1 MHSIVFRLL
10 FLVFA
15 LGSVTVL
22 GASSGASKAPWGG
35 PGYRMNRGQWP
46 QHVLA
51 LHQQPGLD
59 IWITTQGWVYDR
71 YAIRDT
77 LRSGTVVT
85 ISTAFGPVTAL
96 TSTASSSPVVRH
108 RGDSL
113 GAHHHDDVSQ
123 VASITR
129 YHGTIRVLDTIDAG
143 LPRYDV
149 FLPTAALLSTTT
161 FSVKGA
167 LALRMASDSGL
178 VISTPQGSIVHG
190 NLAVFEV
197 NRFTGQRQ
205 RRSAT
210 MTVNGS
216 AVGFVADILD
226 TSNPVIIDPIVTA
239 TYVADVTSC
248 FPLDVAELPNGSI
261 VVGGALGS
269 STSIQFPTQEGSYQ
283 RTTSGENDCFLMVLN
298 AAMTEVQAS
307 TLFGGSADDELY
319 GLAITPQGT
328 IVATGFTTS
337 NDFPVTPNAHQRT
350 RAGGQEMFV
359 VEFDAACRELLHS
372 TYHGGTSREHGFDIL
387 ADTDSTVMVVGRK
400 QSPLAPIGGPDVGPG
415 GALDGGLIRLHLR
428 TGELLRAFRIG
439 TAANDDVRGL
449 ARGADGTW
457 YICGSLG
464 DSLFRGVTATPDRP
478 RGGTD
483 AFVLR
488 MDASLVTPL
497 ATIRLGGD
505 SADAA
510 RSVVVDSRG
519 VVLCG
524 TTSSPTYPTTVGA
537 YRERFGGESDIF
549 VTRLTSGL
557 DRIQH
562 STFIGGSGTDHAQ
575 ESHSLAVFR
584 DSLIAVKGFTTSTNL
599 AIPTPA
605 IQSERS
611 GFSDFYLAIL
621 SPELDTLPY
630 ATLYGG
636 AGEEGRPT
644 NAAPGALTITRRGTL
659 LSVCSSTSTN
669 LSVTPNTVFANPPAT
684 RAFRGFILDVYP
696 FEVAMPPSQSTD
708 TICAG
713 SEYRIS
719 WTESSLPDDSVD
731 IAIFTAENDRV
742 ATLGKERAARREY
755 TAIIPSSL
763 QEGLYR
769 VVVEKHGSISSA
781 RAERRLFVQRLL
793 PLAIEQRRLI
803 NCNPTAGIVA
813 DISSSRT
820 NAKQFTWFKNGS
832 VLRTGSSRSIILEP
846 PFQAEEIISVRAEH
860 PCGTDSAVVLV
871 LSNGDA
877 NVALDATELSVR
889 TKRGVAMDTSFVIIN
904 NASQPARIR
913 ELRSSARNVTITAFD
928 SIIAPGS
935 SARIPVTFDGKEQIT
950 AEITGVIVS
959 NVVSQCDRDIRVVI
973 RTTLDRY
980 DATITVNNQEFDVYP
995 ADAKPISL
1003 TLTPSIEE
1011 IRSMGVWEIRGEL
1024 VYSSIHLVPQSANQ
1038 RSAEVSGN
1046 TVLPF
1051 VVRLDSVSS
1060 TFWDISML
1068 PMVTPDTT
1076 TTISVQNIQCNP
1088 SNLLNVASV
1097 PGKAQF
1103 RGHCLVPVRRGV
1115 LPTGMPTLR
1124 LVVSREGD
1132 AATVRR
1138 SDGLPITEPI
1148 SVHTMDG
1155 QHAATMWSPVIMLRT
1170 VPMGLLMFTAH
1181 GARALVVNVP

>member
-1 MHSIVFRLL
+1 MLSILL
-10 FLVFA
+10 RFLLLV
-15 LGSVTVL
+15 LVVGSVTVL
-22 GASSGASKAPWGG
+22 DAAPRAPQAPWGA
-35 PGYRMNRGQWP
+35 PGYRINRGQWP
-46 QHVLA
+46 RHVLA

-71 YAIRDT
+71 YAISDT

-85 ISTAFGPVTAL
+85 VSNAFGPMTST
-96 TSTASSSPVVRH
+96 TSTATSSPVVRH
-108 RGDSL
+108 RGDAL
-113 GAHHHDDVSQ
+113 GAHHRDDVSQ
-123 VASITR
+123 VTSVAR
-129 YHGTIRVLDTIDAG
+129 YYGSVRVLDTVDTG
-143 LPRYDV
+143 RPRYDI
-149 FLPTAALLSTTT
+149 FLPSAALLSTTT

-167 LALRMASDSGL
+167 SALRMASDSGL
-178 VISTPQGSIVHG
+178 VLSTPQGSIVHG
-190 NLAVFEV
+190 NLAVFEID
-197 NRFTGQRQ
+197 RSTGQRQ
-205 RRSAT
+205 RRAAT

-216 AVGFVADILD
+216 TVGFTAEIIEP
-226 TSNPVIIDPIVTA
+226 SNPVIIDPIVTA

-261 VVGGALGS
+261 VVGGAIGS
-269 STSIQFPTQEGSYQ
+269 SSSIQFPTQEGSYQ
-283 RTTSGENDCFLMVLN
+283 RTTSGQNDCFLLVLN

-319 GLAITPQGT
+319 GLAVTPQGT

-350 RAGGQEMFV
+350 RSGGQEMFV
-359 VEFDAACRELLHS
+359 VEFDAACTELLHS
-372 TYHGGTSREHGFDIL
+372 TYHGGTGREHGFAIL

-464 DSLFRGVTATPDRP
+464 DSLFRGVTAATDRP
-478 RGGTD
+478 RGGSD

-488 MDASLVTPL
+488 MDASLVSPL

-524 TTSSPTYPTTVGA
+524 TTSSPNYPTTVGA

-549 VTRLTSGL
+549 VTRLTSAL
-557 DRIQH
+557 ERIQQ
-562 STFIGGSGTDHAQ
+562 STFVGGSGTDHAQ
-575 ESHSLAVFR
+575 EAHSLAVFR
-584 DSLIAVKGFTTSTNL
+584 DSLIVVKGFTTSTDL
-599 AIPTPA
+599 VIPTPA
-605 IQSERS
+605 IQNVRS
-611 GFSDFYLAIL
+611 GFSDFHLAIL
-621 SPELDTLPY
+621 SPELDTVPY

-644 NAAPGALTITRRGTL
+644 NAAPGAITVTSRGTL

-684 RAFRGFILDVYP
+684 LAFRGFILDVYP
-696 FEVAMPPSQSTD
+696 FEVAMPPSQGTD
-708 TICAG
+708 TVCAG

-731 IAIFTAENDRV
+731 IGLFTAANERV
-742 ATLGKERAARREY
+742 ATLGEERAARREY
-755 TAIIPSSL
+755 TATIPSSL

-769 VVVEKHGSISSA
+769 IIVEKHGATSSA

-813 DISSSRT
+813 DIASSRT
-820 NAKQFTWFKNGS
+820 NAKRFTWFKNGGIIQS
-832 VLRTGSSRSIILEP
+832 GSSRSVTLQP
-846 PFQAEEIISVRAEH
+846 PFQPEEIISVRAEH

-877 NVALDATELSVR
+877 KVALDATELSVR
-889 TKRGVAMDTSFVIIN
+889 TKRGLAVDTSFVLTN

-913 ELRSSARNVTITAFD
+913 ELRSSARNVTIAAFD

-935 SARIPVTFDGKEQIT
+935 SARIPVTFDGAEQIT
-950 AEITGVIVS
+950 AEITGVVAS
-959 NVVSQCDRDIRVVI
+959 HVVPQCDRDIRVLI
-973 RTTLDRY
+973 LTTLDRH
-980 DATITVNNQEFDVYP
+980 DVTMTVNDQEFDVYP
-995 ADAKPISL
+995 AEARPISL
-1003 TLTPSIEE
+1003 TLSPSVEE
-1011 IRSMGVWEIRGEL
+1011 IRKMGVWEIRGEL

-1076 TTISVQNIQCNP
+1076 TTISVRNIQCNP

-1097 PGKAQF
+1097 PGKALF

-1115 LPTGMPTLR
+1115 TATDVPSVR

-1132 AATVRR
+1132 VATVHR

-1148 SVHTMDG
+1148 LVYTMDG
-1155 QHAATMWSPVIMLRT
+1155 QHAATIWSPVIMLRN

-1181 GARALVVNVP
+1181 GSRAFFVNVP